1 MQMATLL
8 HLPLSPYCRK
18 VRIALAELK
27 IAFALEEE
35 PVWERR
41 EAFLALNPAATVPV
55 LLLEDGHAL
64 AESQAIV
71 EYLEEIA
78 EAPAVL
84 DADPRTRAEIRRLT
98 LWFDNKFASE
108 VTDYLY
114 RERIMKRLAGHG
126 PPNSEFVRA
135 GILNLEQHLRYIDLL
150 LAKRHW
156 LAGDNFS
163 LADVAAGAHLSS
175 LDYMGAVLWSD
186 HPPAYEWYSRFKS
199 RPSVRPLLSDR
210 VRGWRPAAHYANLDF

>member
-1 MQMATLL
+1 MATLL

-18 VRIALAELK
+18 VRIALGELE
-27 IAFALEEE
+27 IPFALEEE

-41 EAFLALNPAATVPV
+41 EPFLALNPAATVPV
-55 LLLEDGHAL
+55 LLLDDGHAL
-64 AESQAIV
+64 AESQVIV
-71 EYLEEIA
+71 EYLEETA
-78 EAPAVL
+78 EAPTLLGAGPK
-84 DADPRTRAEIRRLT
+84 ARAEVRRLT

-135 GILNLEQHLRYIDLL
+135 GVLNLEQHLRYIDQVLDQC
-150 LAKRHW
+150 HW
-156 LAGDNFS
+156 LAGARFS
-163 LADVAAGAHLSS
+163 LADIAAGAHLSS
-175 LDYMGAVLWSD
+175 LDYMGAVPWAN
-186 HPPAYEWYSRFKS
+186 HPQAHEWYARFKS

-210 VRGWRPAAHYANLDF
+210 LSGWRPAAHYADLDF

>member
-1 MQMATLL
+1 MTTLL

-18 VRIALAELK
+18 VRIAMGELD
-27 IAFALEEE
+27 ISFALEEE

-41 EAFLALNPAATVPV
+41 EAFVALNPAATVPV
-55 LLLEDGHAL
+55 LLLDDGYAV

-71 EYLEEIA
+71 EYLVETA
-78 EAPAVL
+78 TRSFLLGGGPK
-84 DADPRTRAEIRRLT
+84 RRAEVRRLT

-114 RERIMKRLAGHG
+114 RERIMKRMAGHG

-135 GILNLEQHLRYIDLL
+135 GVLNLEQHLRYIDMLL
-150 LAKRHW
+150 EQRHW
-156 LAGDNFS
+156 LAGDDFS
-163 LADVAAGAHLSS
+163 LADIAAGAHLSS
-175 LDYMGAVLWSD
+175 LDYMGAVRWAE
-186 HPPAYEWYSRFKS
+186 HPPAHEWYARFKS

-210 VRGWRPAAHYANLDF
+210 VPGWRPAPHYANLDF

>member
-1 MQMATLL
+1 MATLL

-18 VRIALAELK
+18 VRIALGEFR
-27 IAFALEEE
+27 IPFALEEE

-55 LLLEDGHAL
+55 LLLDDGHAL

-71 EYLEEIA
+71 EYLEETA
-78 EAPAVL
+78 GPPTLLGAA
-84 DADPRTRAEIRRLT
+84 PRTKAEVRRLV
-98 LWFDNKFASE
+98 LWFDTKFAQE

-114 RERIMKRLAGHG
+114 RERILKRLAGHG

-135 GILNLEQHLRYIDLL
+135 GVLNLEQHLRYIDMLL
-150 LAKRHW
+150 TQRHW
-156 LAGDNFS
+156 LAGDRFS
-163 LADVAAGAHLSS
+163 LADIAAGAHLSS
-175 LDYMGAVLWSD
+175 LDYMGVVPWAD
-186 HPPAYEWYSRFKS
+186 HPPAQEWYARFKS

-210 VRGWRPAAHYANLDF
+210 LPNWRPVDHYTDLDF

>member
-1 MQMATLL
+1 MATLL

-18 VRIALAELK
+18 VRIALGELK
-27 IAFALEEE
+27 IPFALEEE

-41 EAFLALNPAATVPV
+41 EAFVALNPAATVPV
-55 LLLEDGHAL
+55 LLLDDGRAL

-71 EYLEEIA
+71 EYLEETA
-78 EAPAVL
+78 DAPALL
-84 DADPRTRAEIRRLT
+84 DAGPVTRAEIRRLT
-98 LWFDNKFASE
+98 LWFDAKFASE

-135 GILNLEQHLRYIDLL
+135 GVLNLEQHLRYIDMLL
-150 LAKRHW
+150 SERHW
-156 LAGDNFS
+156 LAGDHFS

-175 LDYMGAVLWSD
+175 LDYMGAVSWTE
-186 HPPAYEWYSRFKS
+186 HPTAQEWYARFKS

-210 VRGWRPAAHYANLDF
+210 VPGWRPARHYADLDF